1 MILVTGGAGF
11 IGSNLAAALNDRG
24 HRDVV
29 VVDHLARGDKFRNL
43 RGLAVADYRD
53 REDFFQEL
61 REGAWNHVPIRAI
74 FHQGACADTLESDGR
89 YMMQNNFEYSKALL
103 HFALERRIPLI
114 YASSASVYG
123 LGKRGFSEEPENE
136 FPLNV
141 YAYSKHLFD
150 AYVRRLLPSAE
161 SPVVG
166 LRYFNVFG
174 PQEMHKG
181 PMASMVYQAFLQ
193 LETTGT
199 VRLFGAAEG
208 FDAGEQRRDFVA
220 VGDVARVNLFFLD
233 HPEVSGIFNCG
244 TGQAR
249 SFNDVARQLIA
260 LRGSG
265 TITYVPFPPEL
276 TGKYQNHT
284 QADLGALRRVGCD
297 VVFPSLEESLE
308 AYVRL
313 LRRQEGFLAT
323 P

>member
-11 IGSNLAAALNDRG
+11 IGSNLVAALNDRG

-29 VVDHLARGDKFRNL
+29 VVDHLAQGDKFRNL
-43 RGLAVADYRD
+43 RGLAVSDYRD
-53 REDFFQEL
+53 REDFLREL
-61 REGAWNHVPIRAI
+61 REGAWHHVPLGAI

-89 YMMQNNFEYSKALL
+89 YMMRNNFEYSKALL
-103 HFALERRIPLI
+103 HFALERKIPFV

-123 LGKRGFSEEPENE
+123 LGKRGFSEDPENE

-150 AYVRRLLPSAE
+150 AYVRRLLPSAG
-161 SPVVG
+161 SAVVG

-181 PMASMVYQAFLQ
+181 PMASMVYQCFRQ

-220 VGDVARVNLFFLD
+220 VEDVVRVILFFFE
-233 HPEVSGIFNCG
+233 HPEISGIFNCG
-244 TGQAR
+244 TGRAR
-249 SFNDVARQLIA
+249 SFNDLARHLIA
-260 LRGSG
+260 LRGGG
-265 TITYVPFPPEL
+265 TVTYVPFPPEL
-276 TGKYQNHT
+276 TGKYQSHT

-297 VVFPSLEESLE
+297 LSFPPLEESLA
-308 AYVRL
+308 AYVRRL
-313 LRRQEGFLAT
+313 QRQEGFLSA